1 MKRMLWV
8 QQHKTAIGITIGIIL
23 GLIVLVGAGFLV
35 WGVLIEY
42 VEPTNSTDRKDVVQ
56 VMAVIGA
63 GVFALIGGIVG
74 IVNLIF
80 AGRNLRQQREL
91 GQQRAEEDALQAY
104 FEQMG
109 SLLTDHNLISTDRN
123 DIKQLALAQT
133 LTVLARLGG
142 EQKGSVVRFLY
153 GARLIDRDR
162 TIVGLID
169 ADLTG
174 TILIR
179 ADLTDAN
186 FAGAFL
192 QDSYFMATSLVRAN
206 LRSTHLADATLDW
219 VDLSGADLSG
229 ADVSEEQLASCVS
242 LHDATMPD
250 GQKYE
255 AWRKTRPK
263 FKLKE
268 WPAS

>member
-1 MKRMLWV
+1 MKRMIWV
-8 QQHKTAIGITIGIIL
+8 LRYKTAIGVTVGISL
-23 GLIVLVGAGFLV
+23 GLIMLVGAGFLV
-35 WGVLIEY
+35 WGVLVEY
-42 VEPTNSTDRKDVVQ
+42 VGPKGPTGRKDVVQ
-56 VMAVIGA
+56 IMAVIAA

-104 FEQMG
+104 FEQLG
-109 SLLTDHNLISTDRN
+109 SLLTDHDLISTDRD
-123 DIKQLALAQT
+123 DIKQLAVAQT
-133 LTVLARLGG
+133 LTVLERLDG
-142 EQKGSVVRFLY
+142 ERKGSVVRFLY
-153 GARLIDRDR
+153 GARLIDRDQ
-162 TIVGLID
+162 TIVDLSG
-169 ADLTG
+169 ATLTG

-179 ADLTDAN
+179 ADLSNAN
-186 FAGAFL
+186 LSGAFL
-192 QDSYFMATSLVRAN
+192 QDSYLMATSLICAN

-219 VDLSGADLSG
+219 VDLSGANLRG
-229 ADVSEEQLASCVS
+229 AGVSEEQLASCLS
-242 LHDATMPD
+242 LEGATMPD

-268 WPAS
+268 WPAN